1 MAKVPRAKK
10 RKKVLPT
17 RPVKRRDVV
26 KFTTRC
32 VELRACWWHYR
43 TLFESSVL
51 RRELL
56 EAVAPKFFYDVNI
69 MLIEHLILQIC
80 KLTDEEGTAKRR
92 NLTTHFL
99 VNNVDFSNTP
109 GDLKRLKRLT
119 RQMERFRKRLLPAR
133 NKAIGHL
140 DLRAAH
146 RRKSLGEAP
155 VGEWQQFWLDLQD
168 FVALLHKRYVDPK
181 VAFYLNGVG
190 GTSDADQLA
199 QALRESAYFRAAIA
213 DQRVS
218 QIVGDIAFASKF
230 HLA

>member
-1 MAKVPRAKK
+1 
-10 RKKVLPT
+10 
-17 RPVKRRDVV
+17 
-26 KFTTRC
+26 
-32 VELRACWWHYR
+32 
-43 TLFESSVL
+43 
-51 RRELL
+51 
-56 EAVAPKFFYDVNI
+56 
-69 MLIEHLILQIC
+69 MLIEHLIFQIC

-99 VNNVDFSNTP
+99 VNNVDFSKTP
-109 GDLKRLKRLT
+109 GDLKRLT

-155 VGEWQQFWLDLQD
+155 VDQWQQFWLDLQD

-199 QALRESAYFRAAIA
+199 QALRESAYFRAAVG
-213 DQRVS
+213 DKRVT
-218 QIVGDIAFASKF
+218 QIVGDIAVASKF